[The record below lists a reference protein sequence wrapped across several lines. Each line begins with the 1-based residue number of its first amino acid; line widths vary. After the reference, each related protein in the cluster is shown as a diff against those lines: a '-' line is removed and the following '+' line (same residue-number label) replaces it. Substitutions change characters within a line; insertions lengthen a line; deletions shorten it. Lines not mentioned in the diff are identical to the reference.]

1 MGYNSIRIVIKRHY
15 RQSFM
20 YCLTDIILALLAY
33 VPISAFMSAD
43 QQVAFDH
50 NYIIPLMKLF
60 ANAMLMVGAPVTFF
74 SLIKNLTD
82 IYIVSEK
89 NSSGRRLQIKTIIT
103 LRIQPQ
109 TAFGKASDSRGSKSG
124 RQLLSYHADLYAVYF
139 HTWS

>member
-1 MGYNSIRIVIKRHY
+1 
-15 RQSFM
+15 M

-82 IYIVSEK
+82 IYNCI
-89 NSSGRRLQIKTIIT
+89 
-103 LRIQPQ
+103 
-109 TAFGKASDSRGSKSG
+109 
-124 RQLLSYHADLYAVYF
+124 
-139 HTWS
+139 